1 MKILF
6 PSEFLYKNRTFF
18 NDCTHDQLKVTAT
31 PTSLL
36 PYRFGLMKSC
46 WMYRPEDRPE
56 FEELAS
62 SLNNELTALAEYVDL
77 SMFAE
82 ESNVNIASEE

>member
-1 MKILF
+1 
-6 PSEFLYKNRTFF
+6 
-18 NDCTHDQLKVTAT
+18 
-31 PTSLL
+31 
-36 PYRFGLMKSC
+36 MKSC